1 MFSGPRWSITWFYR
15 VFCCWSVPLVPPH
28 TNHEASILYCF
39 FLPSFTRR
47 YRDFFCQ
54 SVKVLPILFTGFF
67 KSFFFCICCRW
78 KWRPKERKCRNR
90 PRKKKGQPFFFKNF
104 FVLERS
110 RVVKKNPTA
119 KQKSNSAKRLSGARA
134 TFSPRAVFFITF
146 FKKMLWTK
154 IKHFGCCS
162 CCCCCCC
169 CCGLNSHAGR
179 KAVAVYFFFV
189 LLYFTCFFFIEN
201 NNNSNRRNVSL
212 FSLQRS
218 FSLVGLRAISR
229 PVNRSRIER
238 YAVPVPFHNW
248 VQWWQWKRLRS
259 TFFFVSTVVRRNV
272 SSSSAGNSFHRS
284 SVTCCLVF
292 FCCCC

>member
-1 MFSGPRWSITWFYR
+1 MAWI
-15 VFCCWSVPLVPPH
+15 H
-28 TNHEASILYCF
+28 TLAA
-39 FLPSFTRR
+39 RR
-47 YRDFFCQ
+47 
-54 SVKVLPILFTGFF
+54 S
-67 KSFFFCICCRW
+67 
-78 KWRPKERKCRNR
+78 
-90 PRKKKGQPFFFKNF
+90 PF
-104 FVLERS
+104 
-110 RVVKKNPTA
+110 
-119 KQKSNSAKRLSGARA
+119 
-134 TFSPRAVFFITF
+134 I
-146 FKKMLWTK
+146 
-154 IKHFGCCS
+154 
-162 CCCCCCC
+162 
-169 CCGLNSHAGR
+169 
-179 KAVAVYFFFV
+179 FFFV
-189 LLYFTCFFFIEN
+189 LLYFSCFFFIEN

-292 FCCCC
+292 FLLLLLKFERFLRSTRVWSRFNWTKL